1 MTLLQLLTKANRGYP
16 DGFLATYFDA
26 ESGRPKPG
34 SGDTLA
40 EFVVKELADTFDPD
54 ATDERQIREAVCVLQ
69 RAQWDL
75 HDAVRALEKTW
86 PAAPSDGKAA

>member
-1 MTLLQLLTKANRGYP
+1 MTLLQLLTKASHGYP
-16 DGFLATYFDA
+16 DRNLAAYFDA

-40 EFVVKELADTFDPD
+40 EFIVKELADTFDPD
-54 ATDERQIREAVCVLQ
+54 AADEEQIRQALWALR

-75 HDAVRALEKTW
+75 HDTIRALERRSPTV
-86 PAAPSDGKAA
+86 PSSGRCL